1 MGMTDEHKS
10 PDMVKYDEV
19 ISIIANNP
27 KCFASEEKMA
37 SILRQ
42 ISNLRKH
49 DLKPIADNITNNNTT
64 FNVIAEKGKVKELVD
79 TIKDNVGW

>member
-1 MGMTDEHKS
+1 MEIDNKCKS
-10 PDMVKYDEV
+10 PDMVKFDEV
-19 ISIIANNP
+19 ISIITNNP
-27 KCFASEEKMA
+27 RAFKSEKELA
-37 SILRQ
+37 GILRHLNSLQ
-42 ISNLRKH
+42 KY